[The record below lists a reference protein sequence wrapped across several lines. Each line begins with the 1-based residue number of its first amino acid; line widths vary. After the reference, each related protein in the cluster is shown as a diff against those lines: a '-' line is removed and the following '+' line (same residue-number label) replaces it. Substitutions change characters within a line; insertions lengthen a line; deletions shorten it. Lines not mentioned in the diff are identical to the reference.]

1 MIEVGAGPGFASNEQ
16 TELVSL
22 LLSIEDRARLYYIS
36 GGKVSGDTPTPTP
49 KPDPSGDGDGD

>member
-1 MIEVGAGPGFASNEQ
+1 MIGVGAGPGFASNEQ

-36 GGKVSGDTPTPTP
+36 GGKVSGDTPTP

>member
-1 MIEVGAGPGFASNEQ
+1 MIGVGSGPGFASNEQ

-36 GGKVSGDTPTPTP
+36 GGKVSGDTPTP
-49 KPDPSGDGDGD
+49 KPDPSGDGD